1 MTRGHAPFAAHS
13 HNIDRS
19 DVLSPGCWGAFA
31 RVRAT
36 APAAPF
42 APAVSAEAGAAAGP
56 ERSARVRVPWKAA
69 KNMFLLSGGTHLCGE
84 LEVGC
89 AKNAVLPILAAAMLT
104 DAPVTVEDCPDLVD
118 ARNMLSILE
127 TLGCRVEAR
136 GRDVLLD
143 ASRAESHEMPEN
155 LSKRLR
161 SSIFMLGP
169 LIARFGRARV
179 SYPGGCEIGQRPIDL
194 HLKGLRAL
202 GVTIREA
209 HGMIEC
215 DGARL
220 RGADVYLDFPS
231 VGATE
236 NVMMAAVLARGRT
249 TIHNAAREPEIRDL
263 QAFINALGG
272 KIRGGGTDRV
282 TIEGVR
288 SLGGARYRPLPDRI
302 VAGTLLAAAAATR
315 GEVLLRR
322 VCPGDLGAVLDKL
335 RQAGCAVET
344 EETRIFLRARA
355 LRPFEISTQPFP
367 GFPTDLQ
374 AQFMALACAVEG
386 ASVIVENVFEN
397 RFAHAAQLR
406 RMGADIFLSG
416 RLAVVRGGRLY
427 GAEVQASDLRGGAAL
442 VIAALAA
449 EGESRVENVELID
462 RGYEALETMLAALGA
477 NIRRI

>member
-1 MTRGHAPFAAHS
+1 
-13 HNIDRS
+13 
-19 DVLSPGCWGAFA
+19 
-31 RVRAT
+31 
-36 APAAPF
+36 
-42 APAVSAEAGAAAGP
+42 
-56 ERSARVRVPWKAA
+56 
-69 KNMFLLSGGTHLCGE
+69 MFLVSGGRRLCGE

-104 DAPVTVEDCPDLVD
+104 DTPVTVEDCPDLVD
-118 ARNMLSILE
+118 ARNMLSILGS
-127 TLGCRVEAR
+127 LGCRVERR

-169 LIARFGRARV
+169 LVARFGRARV

-202 GVTIREA
+202 GVQIRET

-263 QAFINALGG
+263 QNFINALGG
-272 KIRGGGTDRV
+272 KVRGGGTDCV
-282 TIEGVR
+282 TVEGVR

-302 VAGTLLAAAAATR
+302 VAGTLLAAAAVTR
-315 GEVLLRR
+315 GEVFLRR

-335 RQAGCAVET
+335 RQAGCAVEAE
-344 EETRIFLRARA
+344 EETIFLRART
-355 LRPFEISTQPFP
+355 LKPFEVSTQPFP

-374 AQFMALACAVEG
+374 AQFMALACAAEG

-427 GAEVQASDLRGGAAL
+427 GAEVQAGDLRGGAAL

-462 RGYEALETMLAALGA
+462 RGYEHLEDMLAALGA